1 VRARDEDGQVLLLAL
16 GFLLFFG
23 LVIGAMLTLA
33 GASVLGTQRL
43 REQRSS
49 VYAADG
55 AVDAAIQ
62 VARSDTGVGAYGDA
76 RCQSPDQPPDPS
88 SAVLLTTTASTPDGT
103 TAKVVCTWSRDGLLQ
118 PDRTVTFTSFVGG
131 TTPVVRATVTFHD
144 SVAAVQPDATVVSWS
159 YCGHDPT
166 ACP

>member
-23 LVIGAMLTLA
+23 LVIGAMLSLA
-33 GASVLGTQRL
+33 GASVLSTQRL

-49 VYAADG
+49 VYGADG

-76 RCQSPDQPPDPS
+76 RCQPPGAS
-88 SAVLLTTTASTPDGT
+88 SATPVLLTTTAT
-103 TAKVVCTWSRDGLLQ
+103 TADHTAVKVICNWPTDFLQ
-118 PDRTVTFTSFVGG
+118 PDRTVTFTAFVGG
-131 TTPVVRATVTFHD
+131 TAAPVVRATVTFHD
-144 SVAAVQPDATVVSWS
+144 SAAAVLPDATIVSWS
-159 YCGHDPT
+159 YCGHDPGV
-166 ACP
+166 CP

>member
-1 VRARDEDGQVLLLAL
+1 MRARDEEGQVLLLAL

-23 LVIGAMLTLA
+23 LVIGAMLTFA
-33 GASVLGTQRL
+33 GASVLGSQRL

-49 VYAADG
+49 VYGADG

-76 RCQSPDQPPDPS
+76 RCQPPGA
-88 SAVLLTTTASTPDGT
+88 SAANPVLLTTTATTPDAT
-103 TAKVVCTWSRDGLLQ
+103 TTKVICNWSPDFLQ
-118 PDRTVTFTSFVGG
+118 PDRTVTFTAFVSG
-131 TTPVVRATVTFHD
+131 TTAPVVRATVTFHD
-144 SVAAVQPDATVVSWS
+144 SVAAVLPDATIVSWS

>member
-1 VRARDEDGQVLLLAL
+1 MRARDEDGQVLLLAL

-23 LVIGAMLTLA
+23 LVIGAMLTFA
-33 GASVLGTQRL
+33 GASVLGAQRL

-49 VYAADG
+49 VYGADG

-62 VARSDTGVGAYGDA
+62 VARTDTGVGAYGDA
-76 RCQSPDQPPDPS
+76 RCQPPGAS
-88 SAVLLTTTASTPDGT
+88 SATPVLLTTTATTPDAT
-103 TAKVVCTWSRDGLLQ
+103 TTKVICNWSPDFLQ

-144 SVAAVQPDATVVSWS
+144 SASAVLPDVTIVSWT
-159 YCGHDPT
+159 YCGHDTAT

>member
-1 VRARDEDGQVLLLAL
+1 VRVRDEDGQVLILAL

-23 LVIGAMLTLA
+23 LVIGAMLTFA

-43 REQRSS
+43 REQRAS

-55 AVDAAIQ
+55 AIDAAIQ

-76 RCQSPDQPPDPS
+76 RCQPPGA
-88 SAVLLTTTASTPDGT
+88 SAATPVLLTTTAT
-103 TAKVVCTWSRDGLLQ
+103 TDDAMTATVICTWSPDFLQ
-118 PDRTVTFTSFVGG
+118 PDRTVMFTSFVGG
-131 TTPVVRATVTFHD
+131 TTPVVRATVTYHD
-144 SVAAVQPDATVVSWS
+144 SVAAVLPAVTIVSWT
-159 YCGHDPT
+159 YCGHDPG

>member
-33 GASVLGTQRL
+33 GASVLSTQRL
-43 REQRSS
+43 REQRST
-49 VYAADG
+49 VYATDG

-76 RCQSPDQPPDPS
+76 RCQPPGASTAMP
-88 SAVLLTTTASTPDGT
+88 VLLTTTATTDDQTAVKVICNWSPDF
-103 TAKVVCTWSRDGLLQ
+103 LQ
-118 PDRTVTFTSFVGG
+118 PDRTVTFTSFVSGSAA
-131 TTPVVRATVTFHD
+131 PVVRATVTFHD
-144 SVAAVQPDATVVSWS
+144 SVAAVLPDATILSWS
-159 YCGHDPT
+159 YCGHDPG

>member
-1 VRARDEDGQVLLLAL
+1 MRARDEDGQVLLLAL

-33 GASVLGTQRL
+33 GASVLSTQRL

-49 VYAADG
+49 VYGADG

-62 VARSDTGVGAYGDA
+62 IARTDTGVGAYGDA
-76 RCQSPDQPPDPS
+76 RCQPPNTS
-88 SAVLLTTTASTPDGT
+88 SATPVLLTTTATTPDAT
-103 TAKVVCTWSRDGLLQ
+103 TAKVICNWSPDFLQ
-118 PDRTVTFTSFVGG
+118 PDRTVTFTSFVGS
-131 TTPVVRATVTFHD
+131 TTPIVRATVTFHD
-144 SVAAVQPDATVVSWS
+144 SASAVLPDVTIVSWT
-159 YCGHDPT
+159 YCGHDTAT

>member
-1 VRARDEDGQVLLLAL
+1 MRARDEDGQVLLLAL

-49 VYAADG
+49 VYGADG

-76 RCQSPDQPPDPS
+76 RCQPPNTS
-88 SAVLLTTTASTPDGT
+88 SATPVLLTTTATTPDAT
-103 TAKVVCTWSRDGLLQ
+103 TTKVICTWSPDFLQ
-118 PDRTVTFTSFVGG
+118 PDRTVTFIAFVDG
-131 TTPVVRATVTFHD
+131 TTPIVRATVTFHD
-144 SVAAVQPDATVVSWS
+144 STSAVLPDATIVSWT
-159 YCGHDPT
+159 YCGHDT
-166 ACP
+166 AAACP